1 MASTS
6 RGFRRTFWKAESDL
20 RLRPVPEQRL
30 CLVYT
35 PARPALHALNVTT
48 WFVLTLCDGSAYADI
63 ARAFRR
69 AAADTL
75 GPGSST
81 EALRAALDQLLGLGL
96 VRRVAAPVA
105 HQENSPA

>member
-6 RGFRRTFWKAESDL
+6 RNFRSTCWTAEPGL

-48 WFVLTLCDGSAYADI
+48 WFVLTLCDGSTYADI

-69 AAADTL
+69 AAADSL
-75 GPGSST
+75 GPGSGT
-81 EALRAALDQLLGLGL
+81 EALRAALTQLLGLGL
-96 VRRVAAPVA
+96 VRRDADHTPIRR
-105 HQENSPA
+105 